1 MDDDCYIS
9 RLLPVVVT
17 TVAVDD
23 HFDDHS
29 NDGCLGDADVVMV
42 VAVDDRRSNGRR
54 DG

>member
-1 MDDDCYIS
+1 MNDCYIS

-23 HFDDHS
+23 HS
-29 NDGCLGDADVVMV
+29 NDGCLSDADVVMV

-54 DG
+54 AG